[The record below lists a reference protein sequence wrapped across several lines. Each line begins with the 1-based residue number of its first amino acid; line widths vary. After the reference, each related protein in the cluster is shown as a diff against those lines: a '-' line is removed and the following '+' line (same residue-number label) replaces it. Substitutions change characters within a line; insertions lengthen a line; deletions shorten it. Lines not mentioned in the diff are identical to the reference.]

1 MREIRDSLSN
11 KIMLRVPQLLSFYS
25 VYLAIVTL
33 LDKTFLETFSFR
45 IYFQKLYFVMCIFNS
60 IIDKGN
66 AVFNIKY
73 SSYAE
78 SQRKIK

>member
-33 LDKTFLETFSFR
+33 LDKAFLETFSFR
-45 IYFQKLYFVMCIFNS
+45 IYIFSEIVFCNVYF
-60 IIDKGN
+60 
-66 AVFNIKY
+66 
-73 SSYAE
+73 
-78 SQRKIK
+78 